1 MMINTS
7 WSYMY
12 IFKFYLALPSPH
24 LAQMAPDTSSFL
36 VSLETHVGALYLR
49 AIVQAVSSA

>member
-12 IFKFYLALPSPH
+12 ILKFYLALPSPH

-49 AIVQAVSSA
+49 AIAEAVSSA